1 MTLARTLALALGLVA
16 FAGIASAQTYPDRPI
31 TLVVPYPAG
40 GGNDVLGRLVAERM
54 SKALGGTIIV
64 ENRGGAGGTI
74 ATRQVAKSAPDGYT
88 LLIATSSLAINP
100 ALYPNVGYDPIKD
113 FAPIGLLASGANVV
127 LVHPSV
133 PANSIA
139 ELIALAKKEPGKL
152 NFASTGSGS
161 SVHLAAEL
169 FAAMAGIKINHV
181 PYRGSGPALNDLL
194 GGHVTMMFAT
204 VPSAAGI
211 AKGDKVRALAV
222 SSAKRSVAFPDL
234 PTIAEAGLT
243 GYVAELHYGLVA
255 AAGTPRPIIDR
266 LNAALRAALDDPT
279 LRERLAR
286 EGAVPLPST
295 PEEYAADIAAEE
307 QMWGKIVRDAGVKA
321 SEPSYQYPATL
332 SPRHGRACP
341 ITDARKRSCVPGK
354 WSEQSEQNATR
365 DPAQRAAKP
374 RIYFRWVPGLAFAR
388 PGHESA
394 YFTPRI

>member
-1 MTLARTLALALGLVA
+1 MRITRLHALAVA
-16 FAGIASAQTYPDRPI
+16 GVLFAAGTAPAQTYPERPI

-54 SKALGGTIIV
+54 GKALSGTIVV

-74 ATRQVAKSAPDGYT
+74 GTRQVAKSAPDGYT
-88 LLIATSSLAINP
+88 ILIATSSLAINP
-100 ALYPNVGYDPIKD
+100 SLYPNVGYDPRKD

-139 ELIALAKKEPGKL
+139 ELIALAKQNPGKL

-169 FAAMAGIKINHV
+169 FASMAGVKMNHV

-204 VPSAAGI
+204 IPSAAGI
-211 AKGDKVRALAV
+211 VQGGKVRALAV
-222 SSAKRSVAFPDL
+222 SGAKRSSAFPDL
-234 PTIAEAGLT
+234 PTIAEAGLP
-243 GYVAELHYGLVA
+243 GYAAELHYGLVA
-255 AAGTPRPIIDR
+255 PAGTPRPIIDR
-266 LNAALRAALDDPT
+266 LNAALRTALIDET

-295 PEEYAADIAAEE
+295 PEEYVADIEAEE
-307 QMWGKIVRDAGVKA
+307 NLWSRIVREAGVKG
-321 SEPSYQYPATL
+321 EL
-332 SPRHGRACP
+332 
-341 ITDARKRSCVPGK
+341 
-354 WSEQSEQNATR
+354 
-365 DPAQRAAKP
+365 
-374 RIYFRWVPGLAFAR
+374 
-388 PGHESA
+388 
-394 YFTPRI
+394 

>member
-1 MTLARTLALALGLVA
+1 MATERLSMKLVRHVAVIAIIA
-16 FAGIASAQTYPDRPI
+16 FAASFASAQDYPTRPI

-54 SKALGGTIIV
+54 SKLLGGTIVV

-74 ATRQVAKSAPDGYT
+74 GTRQVAKAAPDGYT
-88 LLIATSSLAINP
+88 MLIATSSLAINP
-100 ALYPNVGYDPIKD
+100 SLYPNVGYDPRKD

-133 PANSIA
+133 PATSIP
-139 ELIALAKKEPGKL
+139 ELIALAKKDPGKL

-204 VPSAAGI
+204 LPSAIGI
-211 AKGDKVRALAV
+211 VRGGKVRALAV
-222 SSAKRSVAFPDL
+222 TGAKRSDVFPEL
-234 PTIAEAGLT
+234 PTIAEAGLR
-243 GYVAELHYGLVA
+243 GYAAELHYGLVA
-255 AAGTPRPIIDR
+255 PAGTPRPIIER
-266 LNAALRAALDDPT
+266 LNAALRGALEDAT

-295 PEEYAADIAAEE
+295 PEEYAADIEAEE
-307 QMWGKIVRDAGVKA
+307 KLWGKIVRDAGVKG
-321 SEPSYQYPATL
+321 E
-332 SPRHGRACP
+332 
-341 ITDARKRSCVPGK
+341 
-354 WSEQSEQNATR
+354 
-365 DPAQRAAKP
+365 
-374 RIYFRWVPGLAFAR
+374 
-388 PGHESA
+388 
-394 YFTPRI
+394 

>member
-1 MTLARTLALALGLVA
+1 MTLARLPVLAFVLGLFA
-16 FAGIASAQTYPDRPI
+16 FAGIAAAQTYPDRPI

-54 SKALGGTIIV
+54 SKALGGTIVV

-88 LLIATSSLAINP
+88 ILIATSSLAINP
-100 ALYPNVGYDPIKD
+100 ALYPNIGYDPIKD
-113 FAPIGLLASGANVV
+113 FAPIGLLASGANVA

-133 PANSIA
+133 PANSIQ
-139 ELIALAKKEPGKL
+139 ELIELAKKNPGKL

-204 VPSAAGI
+204 VPSSAGI
-211 AKGDKVRALAV
+211 VSSGKVRALGV
-222 SSAKRSVAFPDL
+222 SSAKRSAAFPDL

-255 AAGTPRPIIDR
+255 PAGTPRDIIDK
-266 LNAALRAALDDPT
+266 LNAALRSALDDST

-307 QMWGKIVRDAGVKA
+307 RMWGKIVRDAGVKA
-321 SEPSYQYPATL
+321 S
-332 SPRHGRACP
+332 
-341 ITDARKRSCVPGK
+341 D
-354 WSEQSEQNATR
+354 
-365 DPAQRAAKP
+365 
-374 RIYFRWVPGLAFAR
+374 
-388 PGHESA
+388 
-394 YFTPRI
+394 